1 MIDSSFMNARC
12 VWLSIFLPQRFYVKS
27 TLAKFRVSKTAIL
40 TILKDEKVFSS
51 VKIQKFTKE
60 TKFKGADTVK
70 IADFENPHLQK
81 LISRKI
87 WVVEKLPNFHTV
99 EWGPYRRTFWK
110 GQWSK
115 FEFNYLLLNVT
126 EFRWKYYICKLF
138 WRAWQL
144 TQLVPKKGFSFY
156 LLISQEYYETW
167 PSNTRAIVCT
177 SWKGQWSK
185 FKFHY
190 LLLNVTE
197 FRWKYYICK
206 LAWQLIG
213 TQERFQFLPSGFSRI
228 LWNLTE

>member
-1 MIDSSFMNARC
+1 MNARC

-167 PSNTRAIVCT
+167 PSNTRAIVNSSDAGIQDEST
-177 SWKGQWSK
+177 SISIVVKVDLWLEKK
-185 FKFHY
+185 KKK
-190 LLLNVTE
+190 LMKVTNIYKHE
-197 FRWKYYICK
+197 IVDTR
-206 LAWQLIG
+206 A
-213 TQERFQFLPSGFSRI
+213 
-228 LWNLTE
+228 

>member
-1 MIDSSFMNARC
+1 M
-12 VWLSIFLPQRFYVKS
+12 KS

-197 FRWKYYICK
+197 FRWNRSIIFASCFGNS
-206 LAWQLIG
+206 IG
-213 TQERFQFLPSGFSRI
+213 TQKRFQFLHTFWFLKNVMKSDQVIRVLLYVLQVTNAHCSGY
-228 LWNLTE
+228 